1 MAAAV
6 GKWPSTGPGW
16 AVSKVFGDQPC
27 TGVPLAELGDPNMG
41 DPSRSIKY
49 EVWTEQQASV
59 PTAAQAQRERAREQA
74 NTEDDREEQQQ
85 SEEAEARGALAPG
98 EGDGL
103 VCPPF
108 YSTPQG
114 YGLVCPGCN
123 AEISSNPVY
132 TGLRVLA

>member
-1 MAAAV
+1 MSV
-6 GKWPSTGPGW
+6 TEDSTDMLS
-16 AVSKVFGDQPC
+16 ADVS
-27 TGVPLAELGDPNMG
+27 E
-41 DPSRSIKY
+41 
-49 EVWTEQQASV
+49 
-59 PTAAQAQRERAREQA
+59 RERAREQA

-103 VCPPF
+103 VCPPLPF

-114 YGLVCPGCN
+114 DGLVCPGCN